1 MSEQPRIDLSAE
13 QWHIVRDIL
22 RQQVP
27 DCEVWAFGSRVAKA
41 AKRFSDLDILVKGA
55 VPPGLSRLA
64 ALREALTGSPLPFKV
79 DIVDWT
85 STEASFR
92 EIIDQHKV
100 LLQDIKN

>member
-41 AKRFSDLDILVKGA
+41 AKRFSDLDIVVKGA
-55 VPPGLSRLA
+55 VSPGLSRLA
-64 ALREALTGSPLPFKV
+64 ALREALSDSALPFKV

-85 STEASFR
+85 LTEASFR
-92 EIIDQHKV
+92 EMIDQHKV